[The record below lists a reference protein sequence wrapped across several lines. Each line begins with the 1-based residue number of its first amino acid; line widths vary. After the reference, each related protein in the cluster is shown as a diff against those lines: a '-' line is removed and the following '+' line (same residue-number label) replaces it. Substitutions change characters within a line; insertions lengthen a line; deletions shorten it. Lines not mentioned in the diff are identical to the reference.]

1 MEMIIWSAL
10 VVLGVL
16 LHFLKKVVEARKQE
30 KTINLKKYWKDN
42 PYNSAITIIGSI
54 VGFLIFWRLGYMN
67 DVLALGTGYAGNS
80 LADMF
85 GDRAKAMAAQAGTG
99 A

>member
-1 MEMIIWSAL
+1 MEMTIWAAL
-10 VVLGVL
+10 VVLGIA

-30 KTINLKKYWKDN
+30 KTLSLKAYWRDN
-42 PYNSAITIIGSI
+42 PYNSAICVVGSI

-85 GDRAKAMAAQAGTG
+85 GDRAKAMVEKVSGG
-99 A
+99 V